1 MKLLRTTL
9 KKKLEILNIS
19 FKHHNFFLED
29 AEFNQK
35 ANNLKAN
42 TSVTYT
48 EIPEMLDDVLSPKNT
63 FLGESEC
70 S

>member
-42 TSVTYT
+42 TSVT
-48 EIPEMLDDVLSPKNT
+48 
-63 FLGESEC
+63 
-70 S
+70 